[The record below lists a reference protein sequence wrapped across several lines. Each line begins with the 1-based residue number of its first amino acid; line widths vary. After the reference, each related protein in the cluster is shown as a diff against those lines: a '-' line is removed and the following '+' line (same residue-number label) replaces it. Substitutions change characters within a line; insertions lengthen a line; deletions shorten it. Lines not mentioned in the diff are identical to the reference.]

1 MKLKFK
7 FSSDVMFHI
16 TVEYPYVEEY
26 EVLSRLEKC
35 MDRFEFTF
43 DNDTLL
49 DVVGNYL
56 SDETWAKV
64 EDLECKVIKN
74 NSEYKAGEI
83 TFDCEVEFKNHVSP
97 YEITDFNYEDG
108 FYEKFM
114 WALSENGCYV
124 DTYAIYKDGDEVEDF
139 SMYVSCDLDTLRYSC
154 EVTED

>member
-16 TVEYPYVEEY
+16 TAEYPYVEEY

-56 SDETWAKV
+56 SDET
-64 EDLECKVIKN
+64 
-74 NSEYKAGEI
+74 
-83 TFDCEVEFKNHVSP
+83 
-97 YEITDFNYEDG
+97 
-108 FYEKFM
+108 
-114 WALSENGCYV
+114 
-124 DTYAIYKDGDEVEDF
+124 
-139 SMYVSCDLDTLRYSC
+139 
-154 EVTED
+154 